1 MRFDRRKG
9 FDAAR
14 GAKVE
19 ANAPC
24 TASAPLSIQGVE
36 LQEKIGHRRWCV
48 DLVILVRNVIEWL
61 GFGACLKSDKME

>member
-24 TASAPLSIQGVE
+24 TASAPLSIQGVQ
-36 LQEKIGHRRWCV
+36 LQEKIEYRRWCV
-48 DLVILVRNVIEWL
+48 DLLVRLECDRIARFWGVP
-61 GFGACLKSDKME
+61 